1 MGTGLGLAIV
11 NSIVQ
16 SDGLNGKVDVYSTE
30 GEGTEISVTFE
41 LDPPS
46 DTSLEQPPGPP
57 LTQRSLSNAKVFM
70 IGFDL
75 AHNGQALL
83 LEVLASYMATW
94 WGVELVDT
102 RSEANILVLNDD
114 IAALTQLLDA
124 QEIGQPVVMIT
135 ATRGHSDISTVV
147 SAFQSRGGKCFLIY
161 KPCRPS
167 SLFGAL
173 DVALAEVSQA
183 PTTPTESP
191 PAYQR
196 QWDPLS
202 LERVVNTPGNA
213 AAPAQSSPAQTTD
226 AELNSSEAEAHISIR
241 PVAPRRHSSD
251 GLPTSRPQRPDFLR
265 SVSYISKGS
274 GDAWITTLS
283 QVDQPAQ
290 TLVLEVSRKPRV
302 LIVEDNN
309 VNRALLAQWLR
320 KKVRSPTVARF
331 IAHAHPTRNTNSTKR
346 RTVKRQ
352 SRFSGGGVSGTSSM
366 LHSTTLRCMFICV
379 ADHPTSR
386 IILMDISMP
395 IMDGELLAILNS
407 GALNNHPAR
416 YRRYLNDTGHRSR
429 REDLAKLSR

>member
-11 NSIVQ
+11 NSIVK

-46 DTSLEQPPGPP
+46 DTSLEQPSGPP

-124 QEIGQPVVMIT
+124 QEIGQPVIMIT
-135 ATRGHSDISTVV
+135 ATRGHSDISAVI

-167 SLFGAL
+167 SLFSAL
-173 DVALAEVSQA
+173 DAALAEVSQA

-196 QWDPLS
+196 QWNPIS
-202 LERVVNTPGNA
+202 LEREASTPDNA
-213 AAPAQSSPAQTTD
+213 VTPEQSSPAQNTD
-226 AELNSSEAEAHISIR
+226 AGLGRSVAEADASIR

-274 GDAWITTLS
+274 GDVWVTALS
-283 QVDQPAQ
+283 QMEQPAQ
-290 TLVLEVSRKPRV
+290 TLVLEASRKPRV

-320 KKVRSPTVARF
+320 KKVHSQILASYSLALLN
-331 IAHAHPTRNTNSTKR
+331 AHRHLTRITNLMKLQTG
-346 RTVKRQ
+346 KRQ
-352 SRFSGGGVSGTSSM
+352 LKFSVRGVSGTSS
-366 LHSTTLRCMFICV
+366 TL
-379 ADHPTSR
+379 
-386 IILMDISMP
+386 
-395 IMDGELLAILNS
+395 
-407 GALNNHPAR
+407 
-416 YRRYLNDTGHRSR
+416 
-429 REDLAKLSR
+429 LS